1 MIKII
6 KQRKAANLYIVC
18 FTPQVFSLL
27 MRIIIIII
35 IIISSSS
42 SSSSILISMLIYKF
56 HDFILGYY

>member
-35 IIISSSS
+35 IISSSS
-42 SSSSILISMLIYKF
+42 SSSSILISMLIYRF
-56 HDFILGYY
+56 HDFILGY